1 MNLYEKIA
9 AEIITAFTLI
19 AALIAF
25 LDDRRKKRKE
35 DRANFPTLDKCDQ
48 LERTMEKRL
57 GDQDDKLEKV
67 KDKVGDAFTQIGENR
82 VRIIMMLE
90 FLKNKSF

>member
-35 DRANFPTLDKCDQ
+35 DRAAFPSLDKCDQ

-57 GDQDDKLEKV
+57 GDQDEKLDKV